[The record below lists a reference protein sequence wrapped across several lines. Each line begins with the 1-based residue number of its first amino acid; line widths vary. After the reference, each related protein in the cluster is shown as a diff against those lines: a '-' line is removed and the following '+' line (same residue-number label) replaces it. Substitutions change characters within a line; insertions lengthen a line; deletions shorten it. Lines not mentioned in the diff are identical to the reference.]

1 MSIITMVT
9 LVTMAFGAIT
19 VCSTMLYVRLKYD
32 RYVKED

>member
-1 MSIITMVT
+1 MGIITMVA
-9 LVTMAFGAIT
+9 LVTMAFGVIM